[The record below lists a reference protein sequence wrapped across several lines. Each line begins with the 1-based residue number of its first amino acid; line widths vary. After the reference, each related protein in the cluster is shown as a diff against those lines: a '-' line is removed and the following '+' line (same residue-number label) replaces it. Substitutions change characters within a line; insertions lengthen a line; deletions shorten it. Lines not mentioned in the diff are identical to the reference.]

1 MRIFGTAV
9 AVVALMLCMV
19 EPAFAEEGAA
29 AASGEWGRFAAGIGI
44 AIAALG
50 GALGQGRA
58 VAAALESIGRNPG
71 AAGQMFT
78 PMIVGLVLIESLVI
92 YALVIAARLVGLF

>member
-1 MRIFGTAV
+1 MRFARTVFTVAAIMLV
-9 AVVALMLCMV
+9 AVQ
-19 EPAFAEEGAA
+19 PAFAEEAA
-29 AASGEWGRFAAGIGI
+29 AGGADLGRFAAGIGI

-50 GALGQGRA
+50 GALGQGKA

>member
-1 MRIFGTAV
+1 MRRFASWLTVAAIILV
-9 AVVALMLCMV
+9 AVD
-19 EPAFAEEGAA
+19 PAFAEGVEGGA
-29 AASGEWGRFAAGIGI
+29 EMGRFAAGLGI

-71 AAGQMFT
+71 ASGQMFT

-92 YALVIAARLVGLF
+92 YALVIAAKLVGLF